1 MRFFLFDHGAL
12 SARDMTYPEALE
24 LMAYAEGLRLRTED
38 RRKRKKGAVT
48 GDRTDTRRLFPEAFP
63 DG

>member
-1 MRFFLFDHGAL
+1 MRFFLLDRGAL
-12 SARDMTYPEALE
+12 SARDISYPEALE

-48 GDRTDTRRLFPEAFP
+48 GTRNDTRDLFPEAFS